1 VSWKGGTDVGYLSL
15 LFFGGVPLM
24 ITYFVTHLMPTLEVL
39 RTKATDV
46 QLTSAGVV
54 LLWGL
59 RMFSSSYSGLGID
72 YYPILFCVGICISRD
87 ISGDCCSRVV

>member
-1 VSWKGGTDVGYLSL
+1 
-15 LFFGGVPLM
+15 
-24 ITYFVTHLMPTLEVL
+24 
-39 RTKATDV
+39 
-46 QLTSAGVV
+46 VV

-87 ISGDCCSRVV
+87 TSGGCCSRVV